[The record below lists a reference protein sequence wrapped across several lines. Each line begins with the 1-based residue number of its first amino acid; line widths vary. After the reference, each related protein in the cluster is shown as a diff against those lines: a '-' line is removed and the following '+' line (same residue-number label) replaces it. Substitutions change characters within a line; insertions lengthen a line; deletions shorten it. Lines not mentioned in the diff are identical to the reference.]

1 MTKKAKHPA
10 LGELELLRSPINLSK
25 FRHGEC
31 FDKAGPEL
39 GAHSEEI
46 LRGLNYSKE
55 FINKLKTNGVIKN
68 SKTK

>member
-1 MTKKAKHPA
+1 M
-10 LGELELLRSPINLSK
+10 
-25 FRHGEC
+25 FRHGAY

-46 LRGLNYSKE
+46 LRELNYSKE
-55 FINKLKTNGVIKN
+55 FIDKLKTSGVIKN